1 MSVYYFFGCS
11 LTAGDEL
18 ADAFY
23 RPNIDT
29 ASMSESEYYKFR
41 RELMAAVSYQ
51 DYADKNKESAYPAIL
66 AQELGIAVD
75 NRALN
80 SISLREN
87 IVKIIKLVLSESN
100 SIKHLFVQVPPPVR
114 EAVLDSRGVHSHQMA
129 SPHVPHGDTDVGRY
143 MKAKAM
149 THDVVHYSAED
160 FNDLLLLHGF
170 LQQHKIP
177 HSFIDIADKV
187 VNRTR
192 DLKTTY
198 FSYLADYVKQLPWI
212 TLDTK
217 PELLSVTRHLTAEG
231 HKIMALQIKNEIF
244 KEIS

>member
-1 MSVYYFFGCS
+1 MSIYYFFGCS

-18 ADAFY
+18 SDTFY
-23 RPNIDT
+23 CPGVDT
-29 ASMSESEYYKFR
+29 ASMPESEYYKFR
-41 RELMAAVSYQ
+41 RELLTTVSYP
-51 DYADKNKESAYPAIL
+51 DYIAKNKEFAYPAIL
-66 AQELGIAVD
+66 AQELNITVD

-87 IVKIIKLVLSESN
+87 IVKIIKLVLSEPD
-100 SIKHLFVQVPPPVR
+100 SIKHLFVQVPPSVR
-114 EAVLDSRGVHSHQMA
+114 EAVLNRHGVYSHQMA
-129 SPHVPHGDTDVGRY
+129 SPHVPHLDTDVGRY

-149 THDVVHYSAED
+149 THDVIHYSAED
-160 FNDLLLLHGF
+160 FNDLLLVHGF
-170 LQQHKIP
+170 LQQHNIP

-231 HKIMALQIKNEIF
+231 HKIMATQIKHEIF